1 MPHWTITHM
10 GRLDGKTAIVT
21 GANSG
26 LGYQAAKALA
36 DKGAHVIMACRDAGR
51 AEEAVARLRKEVVE
65 PSLEVRALDLASL
78 DSIHAFADGI
88 TVPINILVNNAG
100 VMALPKRLTADGFE
114 MQFGTNHLG
123 HFALTGRL
131 LPRLLAEPGTRVVT
145 VSSDVHRIGK
155 IDFDNLQGEK
165 SYSKW
170 RAYGQSKLANILFAS
185 ELGRRAA
192 AAGADLTSLSAHPG
206 YAATNLQAAGSKMT
220 GSKIGAAAAGIGNK
234 LFAQSDAN
242 GALPLIYAV
251 TSPDAVSGEYAGP
264 SGAFGMRGIGVKP
277 APRSKRASD
286 DATARKLWEVSET
299 LTHVTYDFAAAEP
312 KAAEAAPTPAPAPA
326 TVETAEPA
334 KPAAKKAAARKA
346 PPTKKP

>member
-26 LGYQAAKALA
+26 LGYQATKALA
-36 DKGAHVIMACRDAGR
+36 DKGAHVIMACRDSGR
-51 AEEAVARLRKEVVE
+51 AAKALERLRSEVVE
-65 PSLEVRALDLASL
+65 PSAEVRALDLASL
-78 DSIHAFADGI
+78 ESIREFADGV

-100 VMALPKRLTADGFE
+100 VMALPKRLTVDGFE

-165 SYSKW
+165 SYGKW
-170 RAYGQSKLANILFAS
+170 KAYGQSKLANLLFAT

-192 AAGADLTSLSAHPG
+192 AAGADLVSLAAHPG
-206 YAATNLQAAGSKMT
+206 FAATNLQAAGPKMS
-220 GSKIGAAAAGIGNK
+220 GSKVGAAVAGVGNK

-242 GALPLIYAV
+242 GALPLLYAV

-264 SGAFGMRGIGVKP
+264 SGPFGSRGSGVKP

-286 DATARKLWEVSET
+286 DVTARRLWDVSET

-312 KAAEAAPTPAPAPA
+312 KKSA
-326 TVETAEPA
+326 
-334 KPAAKKAAARKA
+334 PAAKKAAPAKKT
-346 PPTKKP
+346 PPAKKE

>member
-51 AEEAVARLRKEVVE
+51 AEKALERLKTEVVQ
-65 PSLEVRALDLASL
+65 PSVEVRALDLASL
-78 DSIHAFADGI
+78 ASIRDFAENV

-131 LPRLLAEPGTRVVT
+131 LPRLLAEPGARVVT

-170 RAYGQSKLANILFAS
+170 RAYGQSKLANILFAN

-206 YAATNLQAAGSKMT
+206 YASTNLQAAGSKMT
-220 GSKIGAAAAGIGNK
+220 GSKVGAAFAGVGNRV
-234 LFAQSDAN
+234 FAQSDAN

-264 SGAFGMRGIGVKP
+264 SGAFGMRGIGVKSS
-277 APRSKRASD
+277 PRSKRASD
-286 DATARKLWEVSET
+286 DVTASKLWEVSET

-312 KAAEAAPTPAPAPA
+312 KPVAPD
-326 TVETAEPA
+326 
-334 KPAAKKAAARKA
+334 KP
-346 PPTKKP
+346 

>member
-1 MPHWTITHM
+1 MPHWTITQM
-10 GRLDGKTAIVT
+10 GRLNGKTAIVT

-36 DKGAHVIMACRDAGR
+36 EKGAHVIMACRDAGR
-51 AEEAVARLRKEVVE
+51 AEKALERLRAEVDQASV
-65 PSLEVRALDLASL
+65 EVRALDLASL
-78 DSIHAFADGI
+78 DSIRDFADSI
-88 TVPINILVNNAG
+88 TTPINILVNNAG
-100 VMALPKRLTADGFE
+100 VMALPKRLTVDGFE

-155 IDFDNLQGEK
+155 IEFDDLQSEK
-165 SYSKW
+165 RYGKW

-192 AAGADLTSLSAHPG
+192 AAGADLTSISAHPG
-206 YAATNLQAAGSKMT
+206 YASTNLQAASSKMT
-220 GSKIGAAAAGIGNK
+220 GSKVGATFAAVGNK

-277 APRSKRASD
+277 ATRSKRATD
-286 DATARKLWEVSET
+286 DVTARKLWDVSEG
-299 LTHVTYDFAAAEP
+299 LTHVTFDFAAAEP
-312 KAAEAAPTPAPAPA
+312 KLVSPAKRAVAKKSAPVKTPAEAETP
-326 TVETAEPA
+326 
-334 KPAAKKAAARKA
+334 
-346 PPTKKP
+346 